1 MDPIINLPPLP
12 GPVRHDWQWFRTL
25 FLTYWTPLDTK
36 ERCIYPSAILLVLI
50 TLLSQGWRF
59 FRGSI
64 CYWGEY
70 IATACGHD
78 MLTESCAGIMKEP
91 HPWWNLPNSEYYRW
105 MRCVGN
111 DQGFQRQ
118 GELLPSFGH
127 VLNLVLQPF
136 GVSLWIVSVLTYL
149 LLLDSV
155 SGLTSARRSLRC
167 SSSFIGYSLG
177 RGRW

>member
-25 FLTYWTPLDTK
+25 SLTYWTPLDTK
-36 ERCIYPSAILLVLI
+36 ERCIYPSAILVVLI

-111 DQGFQRQ
+111 DRGFQRQ